1 MLEQDNK
8 GPPQGGAVTLA
19 RPPGLPASWKAVHL
33 LTPALPWLSTVLVI
47 ALWYLG
53 ARLEW
58 LEPQILPGPDAVL
71 RAAVETAKDGTLGAA
86 VGASVFRAAVG
97 SAIGLLLALLI
108 GVASGF
114 WRAAELAVDKPI
126 QMARAIP
133 FTALVPLFILWFG
146 IEEQSKVLLV
156 VWAVFVPLYLNTFG
170 GIRNVDRRLV
180 EVARMYRLSALEISV
195 RVLLH
200 GALPSV
206 LTGLRYS
213 LGMGLAVLIVAES
226 VNAKNG
232 IGALLSTARQY
243 AQTDVVLL
251 CISLYALLGL
261 VTDALVRL
269 LESRLLRWRHGF
281 EAR

>member
-1 MLEQDNK
+1 M
-8 GPPQGGAVTLA
+8 
-19 RPPGLPASWKAVHL
+19 
-33 LTPALPWLSTVLVI
+33 
-47 ALWYLG
+47 
-53 ARLEW
+53 
-58 LEPQILPGPDAVL
+58 
-71 RAAVETAKDGTLGAA
+71 
-86 VGASVFRAAVG
+86 VG
-97 SAIGLLLALLI
+97 SLAGGVLAIVI

-114 WRAAELAVDKPI
+114 SRLGEFIVDKPI

-146 IEEQSKVLLV
+146 IGEEPKILLV
-156 VWAVFVPLYLNTFG
+156 SWAVFVPLYLSTFS

-180 EVARMYRLSALEISV
+180 EVARVYKLSSIEISW

-206 LTGLRYS
+206 LGGLRYA
-213 LGMGLAVLIVAES
+213 LGLGLAVLIVAES

-232 IGALLSTARQY
+232 IGALLSSARQY

-261 VTDALVRL
+261 LTDMLVRV
-269 LESRLLRWRHGF
+269 LELRLLRWRS
-281 EAR
+281 AYVAQ